1 MSKDIWHT
9 ADITPKI
16 YKTLI
21 IKTDKGNAGSDML
34 LDKKDWNTILLPEFY
49 NMEDIDKAE
58 RITEWA
64 YLDDLF
70 ALETELDHTRKALK
84 IAVGALK
91 IIGDPIPSKDCTC
104 YLCAQNA
111 LDQIQALEQ
120 KE

>member
-1 MSKDIWHT
+1 MSEDIWHK

-34 LDKKDWNTILLPEFY
+34 LDKKYWNSILLPEFY

-64 YLDDLF
+64 YLDDLL
-70 ALETELDHTRKALK
+70 ALETELNRTRKALDV
-84 IAVGALK
+84 AV
-91 IIGDPIPSKDCTC
+91 D
-104 YLCAQNA
+104 A
-111 LDQIQALEQ
+111 LDRMAIDDNVSGMIARNAIKEIKALEQ
-120 KE
+120 KDK